1 MQYAEIGMRCL
12 IGTVFLAAAVSK
24 LAGRRSFAAFAG
36 SITELNVLPPALT
49 RWAAIAVVCGECLV
63 CLLLLVPTAPAAV
76 LGFTGAGVL
85 LVLFAVVIGRVVAA
99 GGRTACRCFG
109 ASTVPLGVRHIVRNA
124 VLAGLAAAGAAAAR
138 HTGPVH
144 PAGLVLAALSGVL
157 AGGLV
162 IALDTVVDLFRPVR
176 SKA

>member
-12 IGTVFLAAAVSK
+12 IGTVFMAAAVSK

-36 SITELNVLPPALT
+36 SVAELNVLPPALT

-63 CLLLLVPTAPAAV
+63 CLLLLVPAAPAAV
-76 LGFTGAGVL
+76 LGFTGAAVL
-85 LVLFAVVIGRVVAA
+85 LCLFAVVIGRVVAA
-99 GGRTACRCFG
+99 GARTACRCFG
-109 ASTVPLGVRHIVRNA
+109 ASTVPLGVRHIVRNV
-124 VLAGLAAAGAAAAR
+124 VLACLAAAGVVAAQA
-138 HTGPVH
+138 TGPVH
-144 PAGLVLAALSGVL
+144 PAGLVVAALSGLL

-162 IALDTVVDLFRPVR
+162 VGLDTVVDLFQPVR